1 MTTRKDAADTT
12 AMLNRLTGLGISSED
27 AMTLRRVAMTL
38 HRWHEAECG
47 TETGS
52 VERDETTGRTYWRN
66 PRTGRRSP
74 IPDREKGA
82 LNRLDAIMTRY
93 PALGSY
99 VQGDPR
105 GASLYILRP
114 GDIPD
119 GADPDA
125 YYSRGVAVFK

>member
-1 MTTRKDAADTT
+1 
-12 AMLNRLTGLGISSED
+12 MLNRLTGLGISSGD

-38 HRWHEAECG
+38 HRWQELTCG
-47 TETGS
+47 TDLGAI
-52 VERDETTGRTYWRN
+52 ERDEDTGRCYWQNGRHD
-66 PRTGRRSP
+66 TGRRWRT
-74 IPDREKGA
+74 PDREKGA
-82 LNRLDAIMTRY
+82 VKRLAAIMTRY
-93 PALGSY
+93 PALDSY

-125 YYSRGVAVFK
+125 YFSRGIAVYQ